1 MGNRQQKSSVNN
13 NNNVSTLFK
22 KIPRDIVHTEIIPHI
37 ARDWLR
43 VSREYNKIASYHLL
57 FDARIDPATHDNVAI
72 GWAAEHGHET
82 LVRRLLADT
91 RVNPAAKSNHALRVA
106 AFFGHANIVV
116 LLLADSRVN
125 PILGDYTKNAS
136 EWTSDYLACTEF
148 SMEDF
153 WDFLGITRDWS
164 KNFAKCWATAKCIN
178 CGEHFAIRMAACLGH
193 VNVVAALLG
202 DERVNPAAYDNQ
214 AIQWAFENG
223 HAKVVALLLTDPRV
237 AVDVRI
243 RAWLRTYPKI
253 ALQCQ

>member
-13 NNNVSTLFK
+13 NDVSTLFK

-43 VSREYNKIASYHLL
+43 VSREYNKIASCHLL
-57 FDARIDPATHDNVAI
+57 SDARIDPAAHDNAAI

-106 AFFGHANIVV
+106 AFFGHGNIVV

-125 PILGDYTKNAS
+125 PVKGDYELNPS
-136 EWTSDYLACTEF
+136 FEWKFVVEN
-148 SMEDF
+148 F
-153 WDFLGITRDWS
+153 WNFLGFNTDWS
-164 KNFAKCWATAKCIN
+164 KKFALCWATAKCTN
-178 CGEHFAIRMAACLGH
+178 TSKHFAIRMAAFLGH
-193 VNVVAALLG
+193 VSVVAALLG

-223 HAKVVALLLTDPRV
+223 HAEVVALLLTDPRV

-243 RAWLRTYPKI
+243 ATWLRAYPKI